1 VVGIT
6 QNQAADFSKWR
17 SDRVMEFSLIKMGVI
32 DTDTLRNPESVF
44 TIERYFKGEYKG
56 VQPVSR
62 FMCYPKYSLPSSDQ
76 YYRAIAYSDSL
87 SKNGLS
93 KVSLSRKRHIKYD
106 YGDINDAY
114 KFDEDSICR
123 EVVKSVFA
131 RSYPSK
137 KGNLYHLI
145 GNVVEWSSESDISL
159 GYSCS
164 KRKEEMNEFGVTYD
178 PNSKSN
184 PYTGFRNVCQ
194 WKKGEGKY

>member
-56 VQPVSR
+56 VQPDSR

-145 GNVVEWSSESDISL
+145 GNVAEWSSESDISL

-164 KRKEEMNEFGVTYD
+164 ARKEEMNEFGVTYD
-178 PNSKSN
+178 PNSKSK